1 MREVGGSAIPGPQQQ
16 GPGAPE
22 FCGGTNKVRPG
33 PPAMGEAPKL
43 WMGPPPQKQKPNC
56 YFPMRLTGLLCFIMP
71 DNRITKA
78 LSARRE
84 SKSIE
89 FKAEFNPTDVGA
101 SIELLKDIIS
111 IANSGGG
118 VIVIG
123 LDNNGEPSGADVAPV
138 IQHDHARYCDLIH
151 KYTLQHFADF
161 EVFEESKSGS
171 PIALFLIN
179 APDFPLVF
187 QKPGQYAIDNNRQQK
202 TAFGQ
207 GTLYFR
213 HGAKS
218 EHGTTEDL
226 RGFFEKRMREIQEML
241 LGNIKQVV
249 EAPRG
254 STLQMV
260 NSAMALPIAGPDIQV
275 RLTNNPNAPAVI
287 AVDKGRLCPHRQK
300 DVLRILRERLPN
312 GPTLTSHDLVSINSV
327 HNIQAREDLCWI
339 PDFSAKQYS
348 DVYVNWIVD
357 QIRSVPTFLADARR
371 HRYNVTYRHQ
381 QN

>member
-1 MREVGGSAIPGPQQQ
+1 MELR
-16 GPGAPE
+16 
-22 FCGGTNKVRPG
+22 
-33 PPAMGEAPKL
+33 
-43 WMGPPPQKQKPNC
+43 
-56 YFPMRLTGLLCFIMP
+56 GLLCFIMP
-71 DNRITKA
+71 DKRISKA

-84 SKSIE
+84 SKNIE
-89 FKAEFNPTDVGA
+89 FKAEFNPTDAAA
-101 SIELLKDIIS
+101 SIELLKDIVA

-123 LDNNGEPSGADVAPV
+123 LDNDGEPTGSNVAPV
-138 IQHDHARYCDLIH
+138 VQHDHARYCDLVH

-161 EVFEESKSGS
+161 EVFEQSKSGS

-187 QKPGQYAIDNNRQQK
+187 QKPGQYAVNNNQQQK

-218 EHGTTEDL
+218 EHGTTDDL
-226 RGFFEKRMREIQEML
+226 RTFFEKRMREIQEML

-260 NSAMALPIAGPDIQV
+260 NSAIALPIAGPDVQV
-275 RLTNNPNAPAVI
+275 RLTNDPNAPAVV

-300 DVLRILRERLPN
+300 DVLRMLRERIPD
-312 GPTLTSHDLVSINSV
+312 GPTLTSHDLVSINSA
-327 HNIQAREDLCWI
+327 HNVQDREDLCWK
-339 PDFSAKQYS
+339 PDFSSKQYS
-348 DVYVNWIVD
+348 DAYVDWIVD
-357 QIRSVPTFLADARR
+357 QIQGGPTFLRDARR
-371 HRYNVTYRHQ
+371 HQYDLTYRHQ
-381 QN
+381 RN